1 MIEIVHENSIP
12 VSFGDCDPAGIVHY
26 PNHFRWFDATFHA
39 LLRRWGGGHNAIC
52 AELGSIG
59 LGLID
64 VGGTFRSPAVNGDRL
79 DLVARIVEWNA
90 RTFRL
95 AYKGMIGERLVVEGF
110 ELRGV
115 FIREGERLRG
125 GEVAPLRA
133 ILEAGAARAAS

>member
-1 MIEIVHENSIP
+1 MIQIIHENAIP
-12 VSFGDCDPAGIVHY
+12 VSFGDCDPAGIVYY

-39 LLRRWGGGHNAIC
+39 LLYRWGAGHGTIC

-95 AYKGMIGERLVVEGF
+95 AYEGRIGERLVVEGF

-115 FIREGERLRG
+115 FIRDGERLRA
-125 GEVAPLRA
+125 GEVAPLRS

>member
-1 MIEIVHENSIP
+1 MIEIVHQNSIP
-12 VSFGDCDPAGIVHY
+12 VSFGDCDPAGIVYY

-39 LLRRWGGGHNAIC
+39 LLHRWGGGHGAIC
-52 AELGSIG
+52 GELGSIG

-64 VGGTFRSPAVNGDRL
+64 VGGTFRSPAADGDRL
-79 DLVARIVEWNA
+79 DLVARLVEWNA
-90 RTFRL
+90 RTFKL
-95 AYKGMIGERLVVEGF
+95 AYEGRIGERLVVQGF

-115 FIREGERLRG
+115 FIRDGERLRA

>member
-1 MIEIVHENSIP
+1 MIEIVHENAIP
-12 VSFGDCDPAGIVHY
+12 VSFGDCDPAGIVYY

-39 LLRRWGGGHNAIC
+39 LLFRWSGGHAAIC
-52 AELGSIG
+52 AELGAIG

-90 RTFRL
+90 RTFKL
-95 AYKGMIGERLVVEGF
+95 AYEGRIGERLVVQGF

-115 FIREGERLRG
+115 FIREGGRLRA

>member
-12 VSFGDCDPAGIVHY
+12 VSFGDCDPAGIVYY

-39 LLRRWGGGHNAIC
+39 LLFRHGAGHAAIC
-52 AELGSIG
+52 AELCSIG

-64 VGGTFRSPAVNGDRL
+64 VGATFRSPAVNGDRL
-79 DLVARIVEWNA
+79 DLAVRIVEWNA
-90 RTFRL
+90 KTFRL
-95 AYKGMIGERLVVEGF
+95 AYRGMIGGRPVVEGF

-115 FIREGERLRG
+115 FIRDGERLRA

-133 ILEAGAARAAS
+133 ILEAGAGRAPS